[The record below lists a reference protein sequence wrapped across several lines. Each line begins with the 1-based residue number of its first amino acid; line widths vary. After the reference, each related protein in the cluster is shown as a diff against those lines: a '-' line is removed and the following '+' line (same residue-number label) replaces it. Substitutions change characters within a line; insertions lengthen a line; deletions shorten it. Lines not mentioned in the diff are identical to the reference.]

1 LDDNFEEKE
10 SLGLK
15 VESKRELGDER
26 RNDRVE
32 KIEERLGAQE
42 RGGGGKKSKKTTA
55 KKRKSSI
62 LK

>member
-1 LDDNFEEKE
+1 MEDNFEEKGF
-10 SLGLK
+10 SGLK
-15 VESKRELGDER
+15 VESKRDLGDER
-26 RNDRVE
+26 RIDRGE

-42 RGGGGKKSKKTTA
+42 RGGGKKSKKTTA